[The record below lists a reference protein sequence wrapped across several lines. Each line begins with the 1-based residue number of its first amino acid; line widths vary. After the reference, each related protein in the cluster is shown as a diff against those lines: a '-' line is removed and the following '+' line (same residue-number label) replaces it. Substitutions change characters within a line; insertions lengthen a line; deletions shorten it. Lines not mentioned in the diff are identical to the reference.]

1 MAQGGV
7 IGNGSKVAFS
17 VTSPTSYT
25 KIGQLMD
32 IPKFFTLVRNLVD
45 TTVHST
51 SFIMTSIAG
60 MAPTPEVQLKVLAD
74 FDTTTGPT
82 LETLRG
88 FQTNST
94 TGIWFRI
101 EVPVQGAQTTF
112 RAWEFQGSVR
122 EFTPTIQIAAVQSV
136 MLTITFGG
144 NLAVYN
150 AAASILP

>member
-7 IGNGSKVAFS
+7 IGNGSKVGYS
-17 VTSPTSYT
+17 IGSPTSYT

-32 IPKFFTLVRNLVD
+32 ISKFISLIRNLVD
-45 TTVHST
+45 TTIHST
-51 SFIMTSIAG
+51 SFVMSSIPG
-60 MAPTPEVQLKVLAD
+60 MAPTPEVTLKILAD
-74 FDTTTGPT
+74 FDTATGPT

-88 FQTNST
+88 FQNNST

-101 EVPVQGAQTTF
+101 EVPVQGSQTTF

-122 EFTPTIQIAAVQSV
+122 EFTPTVQIASVESVQ
-136 MLTITFGG
+136 LTITYGG

-150 AAASILP
+150 AAASVLG